1 MPLQRYRT
9 RAGDAG
15 TAKPGRIRVPAGQ
28 VSGHI
33 AAIRR
38 SCGDLFRHR
47 HAGPRGRAEGARA
60 DRPGGGRAGQM

>member
-9 RAGDAG
+9 GAGDAG

-33 AAIRR
+33 AAILR
-38 SCGDLFRHR
+38 SCGDPFRHR
-47 HAGPRGRAEGARA
+47 HADPRGRA
-60 DRPGGGRAGQM
+60 DRRLR

>member
-1 MPLQRYRT
+1 VLAMPLQRYRT

-38 SCGDLFRHR
+38 SRGDLLRHR
-47 HAGPRGRAEGARA
+47 GADPRDWAER
-60 DRPGGGRAGQM
+60 RLR